1 VKSKQRIA
9 LITTWFPP
17 QKSVATN
24 RMLAFAEYL
33 SPDYDLEVF
42 CLDVTDATTTW
53 NGTVKV
59 HYSPSNR
66 LLNRLKS
73 SPQDARLKHQFKTLL
88 RVIVG
93 KFVPNPLNGWR
104 RTTAGKLVQRHREQ
118 PFDLLISSFSPQET
132 HLAVLDFCKEFPGIP
147 WIADMRDEMS
157 KNPNLNDSQ
166 QANLRTI
173 EQAINRHA
181 SAITSVSWPIVD
193 DFKVLCPDVA
203 HVVEIRNGFNHDFR
217 RDTAEPRGT
226 AVFKLGYFGSFY
238 GTRKPTVLFEA
249 LEDLL
254 KTVPGFDFEMDI
266 VGAHHNFAIPAALQQ
281 KVHMLPAMEY
291 ADAIRHMAKMDLNV
305 QIHPRSEQKGVFT
318 GKLFDYIS
326 VRKPVLAL
334 VDKEDVAAQLVNEMN
349 AGYVAECLDVAENKV
364 QLAAAFADWQ
374 QGVVKMASAAD
385 VESLHR
391 RFQVGKL
398 KALIT
403 QILER

>member
-1 VKSKQRIA
+1 
-9 LITTWFPP
+9 
-17 QKSVATN
+17 
-24 RMLAFAEYL
+24 MLAFAEYL

-42 CLDVTDATTTW
+42 CLDTTNATTTW

-73 SPQDARLKHQFKTLL
+73 SQQDARLKHRFKTLL

-104 RTTAGKLVQRHREQ
+104 RTTAAKLVQRHKEQ

-173 EQAINRHA
+173 ERAINQHA
-181 SAITSVSWPIVD
+181 SAITSVSLPIVD
-193 DFKVLCPDVA
+193 DFKELCPDVEY
-203 HVVEIRNGFNHDFR
+203 VVEIRNGFNHDFR
-217 RDTAEPRGT
+217 RDTTEARNT
-226 AVFKLGYFGSFY
+226 SVFKLGYFGSFY
-238 GTRKPTVLFEA
+238 GTRKPNVLFEA

-254 KTVPGFDFEMDI
+254 KTIPGFDFEMDI
-266 VGAHHNFAIPAALQQ
+266 VGAHHNFTIPAALQP
-281 KVHMLPAMEY
+281 KVHMLPAMDY

-326 VRKPVLAL
+326 VQKPVLAL
-334 VDKEDVAAQLVNEMN
+334 VDKEDVAAQLVNDLQ
-349 AGYVAECLDVAENKV
+349 AGYVAECLDLTENKV
-364 QLAAAFADWQ
+364 QIAAAFADWQ
-374 QGVVKMASAAD
+374 LGVIKMASAAD

-398 KALIT
+398 KALMT
-403 QILER
+403 QILQR